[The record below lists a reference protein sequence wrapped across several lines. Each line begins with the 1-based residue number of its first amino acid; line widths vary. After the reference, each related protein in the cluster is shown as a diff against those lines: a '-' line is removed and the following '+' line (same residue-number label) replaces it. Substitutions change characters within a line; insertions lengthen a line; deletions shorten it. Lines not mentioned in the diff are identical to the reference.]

1 MSTATRTQWFSGD
14 TKPAMYGVYE
24 RAFDFGFK
32 EESVVFC
39 KFAGMWFC
47 SSLTPK
53 GAIECMQISPIQSLD
68 WRGLAENPDK

>member
-14 TKPAMYGVYE
+14 VKPAMYGVYE
-24 RAFDFGFK
+24 RAFDEGYP

-47 SSLTPK
+47 SSNTPR
-53 GAIECMQISPIQSLD
+53 GAIECMHISPLQHLK
-68 WRGLAENPDK
+68 WRGLAKEPEQ